1 VLSIDVEGAELEVLA
16 GIDFVVWKPKVVI
29 IETGKAH
36 PVESYRFHSKQIE
49 AVMLAAGFTEIYF
62 DAINSIYTREL

>member
-1 VLSIDVEGAELEVLA
+1 
-16 GIDFVVWKPKVVI
+16 
-29 IETGKAH
+29 
-36 PVESYRFHSKQIE
+36 VESYRFHSKQIE